1 MTVDAIPPQAWI
13 ALPLAVSALAPA
25 AYVWRYFTH
34 DLTPRDITLPPEDL
48 TWKSGRHLLFCL
60 ALLTGLL
67 AIGGFAF
74 TEWAENLARSEWL
87 APAFLGAIGSYALG
101 TVVPGW
107 RNGEIEPLI
116 RGSFK
121 SYSRGEQAKRYWA
134 SLIWNGAIGLAFT
147 AGSFGTLYG
156 NSKPACDDNGNEKE
170 LFEAVATCNAML
182 ADHDLDVE
190 KRAELLGDRGRV
202 HHRLGNNH
210 LALLDYSKAIE
221 LEPGDSYALFNRALI
236 HRELRDLPN
245 AIKDLD
251 ASLAVRPEN
260 DRAYLERG
268 LANLDYGRFEKAVED
283 FTLLDNLVP
292 DHPYALANRG
302 LAYAWMDDELNAQN
316 DFDRVGK
323 NQPGWVVVLHG
334 KAVLARNRQNH
345 RESIDYLSQAL
356 EIDPD
361 DYFALRL
368 RADAYWEI
376 GEKDLA
382 RDDDDRS
389 IALAAED

>member
-302 LAYAWMDDELNAQN
+302 LAYAWMDDELNAQD
-316 DFDRVGK
+316 DFRRVGK

>member
-1 MTVDAIPPQAWI
+1 M
-13 ALPLAVSALAPA
+13 PLAVSALAPA

-182 ADHDLDVE
+182 ADHDLGVE

-302 LAYAWMDDELNAQN
+302 LAYAWMDDELNAQD
-316 DFDRVGK
+316 DFRRVGK

>member
-1 MTVDAIPPQAWI
+1 MIVDAIPPQAWI

-121 SYSRGEQAKRYWA
+121 SYSRGEQPKRYWA

-302 LAYAWMDDELNAQN
+302 LAYAWMDDELNAQD
-316 DFDRVGK
+316 DFRRVGK

>member
-1 MTVDAIPPQAWI
+1 MIVDAIPPQAWI

-34 DLTPRDITLPPEDL
+34 GLTPRDITLPPEDL
-48 TWKSGRHLLFCL
+48 SWKSGRHLLFCL
-60 ALLTGLL
+60 ASLTGLL

-74 TEWAENLARSEWL
+74 TEWAEDFARSEWL
-87 APAFLGAIGSYALG
+87 APALLGAVGSYALG

-107 RNGEIEPLI
+107 RNGEIRPLI
-116 RGSFK
+116 RGSSR
-121 SYSRGEQAKRYWA
+121 SYSRAEQPRRYWA
-134 SLIWNGAIGLAFT
+134 SLIWNGAIGLALT
-147 AGSFGTLYG
+147 VGSLGIVYG
-156 NSKPACDDNGNEKE
+156 NTKPACDYNGDEEE

-190 KRAELLGDRGRV
+190 KRADLLGDRGRV
-202 HHRLGNNH
+202 HHRLGNSH

-245 AIKDLD
+245 AIEDLD
-251 ASLAVRPEN
+251 ASLAIRPEN

-268 LANLDYGRFEKAVED
+268 LANLDLGRFEEAVED
-283 FTLLDNLVP
+283 FTLLHNRVP

-334 KAVLARNRQNH
+334 KAVLARNRQKH

-376 GEKDLA
+376 GENDLA

-389 IALAAED
+389 IALEAGN

>member
-1 MTVDAIPPQAWI
+1 MDAIPPQAWI

-87 APAFLGAIGSYALG
+87 APALLGAIGSYALG

-121 SYSRGEQAKRYWA
+121 SYSRGEQPKRYWA

-156 NSKPACDDNGNEKE
+156 NTKPACDDNGNEKE

-302 LAYAWMDDELNAQN
+302 LAYAWMDDELNAQD
-316 DFDRVGK
+316 DFRRVGK

-389 IALAAED
+389 IALAAEN

>member
-1 MTVDAIPPQAWI
+1 M
-13 ALPLAVSALAPA
+13 
-25 AYVWRYFTH
+25 
-34 DLTPRDITLPPEDL
+34 
-48 TWKSGRHLLFCL
+48 RHLLFCL

-121 SYSRGEQAKRYWA
+121 SYSRGEQPKRYWA

-251 ASLAVRPEN
+251 ASLALRPEN

-302 LAYAWMDDELNAQN
+302 LAYAWMDDELNAQD
-316 DFDRVGK
+316 DFRRVGK